1 MKKFFLLSLLTALFF
16 VSNAQMIDRGQ
27 VLDYRLH
34 KGFYLSMSI
43 GPNFPSITIEEV
55 RVTDMKITGT
65 GAQFDIKIGGAVQE
79 NLILHATLASN
90 SITGPKVTSF
100 GTSQNS
106 SNKMAMGEAMIGA
119 GMTYY
124 FMPANIFV
132 SGSAGLGNF
141 TLIDN
146 DNDINISTDRGF
158 SFQLKAGKEWWV
170 SRRWGLGVA
179 VSYMKTMVTNK
190 PGGGTEEK
198 LNSNNFAIVFNAT
211 LN

>member
-1 MKKFFLLSLLTALFF
+1 MKKFFLLSLLMAFF
-16 VSNAQMIDRGQ
+16 LVSNAQMIDRGQ

-34 KGFYLSMSI
+34 KGFYLSMSV
-43 GPNFPSITIEEV
+43 GPNFPNISDEV
-55 RVTDMKITGT
+55 VNFMNLEYTGT
-65 GAQFDIKIGGAVQE
+65 GAQFDLKIGGAVQE
-79 NLILHATLASN
+79 NLLLHATLVSN
-90 SITGPKVTSF
+90 SVVGPKITSS
-100 GTSQNS
+100 GMSQNS
-106 SNKMAMGEAMIGA
+106 SNDLSIGEAMIGA

-146 DNDINISTDRGF
+146 KNDINISTDRGF

-170 SRRWGLGVA
+170 SRRWGLGLA

>member
-1 MKKFFLLSLLTALFF
+1 MKKIVLLGLLMAIFFGTH
-16 VSNAQMIDRGQ
+16 AQMIDKGQ

-43 GPNFPSITIEEV
+43 GLNFPNITIEEV
-55 RVTDMKITGT
+55 NVTNMKLTGT
-65 GAQFDIKIGGAVQE
+65 GGQFDLKIGGAIQE
-79 NLILHATLASN
+79 NLILHATITSH
-90 SITGPKVTSF
+90 SISGPKVESY
-100 GTSQNS
+100 GVSQNS
-106 SNKMAMGEAMIGA
+106 SNKMSIGEAMIGC

-141 TLIDN
+141 TLINN
-146 DNDINISTDRGF
+146 DTDTNISTDRGF

-170 SRRWGLGVA
+170 SKRWGLGVS
-179 VSYMKTMVTNK
+179 VTYGKTMVTNT
-190 PGGGTEEK
+190 PGGGVEET
-198 LNSNNFAIVFNAT
+198 LNSNNFAISFNAT

>member
-1 MKKFFLLSLLTALFF
+1 
-16 VSNAQMIDRGQ
+16 
-27 VLDYRLH
+27 
-34 KGFYLSMSI
+34 MSV
-43 GPNFPSITIEEV
+43 GPNFPNISDEV
-55 RVTDMKITGT
+55 VNFMNLEYTGT
-65 GAQFDIKIGGAVQE
+65 GAQFDLKIGGAVQE
-79 NLILHATLASN
+79 NLILHATLVSN
-90 SITGPKVTSF
+90 SVVGPKITSS
-100 GTSQNS
+100 GMSQNS
-106 SNKMAMGEAMIGA
+106 SNDLSIGEAMIGA

-141 TLIDN
+141 TLNDN
-146 DNDINISTDRGF
+146 KNDINISTDRGF